1 MLEPVPQW
9 LYSFATHCRRRWAHV
24 GNILRHDSANDFR
37 CQRSLSHLTWV
48 QFPQF
53 PRPPPKRL
61 SPVAVALW
69 WSDLRELRS
78 ESYVPIWDPWAV
90 GCGRCGRGPAAF
102 AASLSRSCRE
112 HRIKWLKIYICAA
125 YSIVL
130 LLLPQGLMVE
140 KLQPELLSF
149 LIGLEFSQAPRSGIL
164 FHIRRTPTFAKMQKK
179 TNYSAASRVKTDI
192 ELAKNEV

>member
-140 KLQPELLSF
+140 KLQPELPFLPHWVGIFASPPALVFSSTSAERLRLPKCKKKNKLQCSF
-149 LIGLEFSQAPRSGIL
+149 
-164 FHIRRTPTFAKMQKK
+164 
-179 TNYSAASRVKTDI
+179 
-192 ELAKNEV
+192 